1 MVKESL
7 FSSVDS
13 PGLQGE
19 RNKGSESCVSG
30 RVTALCVVGDGGAV
44 VVMDEYLVVLVVVLE
59 DTVEDI
65 TIGFVFGN
73 PTDVIAGLVGVTV

>member
-19 RNKGSESCVSG
+19 RNKGSESG
-30 RVTALCVVGDGGAV
+30 RVTTSCVVGDGGAI

-65 TIGFVFGN
+65 AIGFVFGN
-73 PTDVIAGLVGVTV
+73 PTAVIAGLVGVTV